1 MNEISVLFTLALVH
15 FVALISPGPDFA
27 LVVQNA
33 SRYGRQT
40 GFYIALG
47 LSLGILIHAVLS
59 ITGISLLVHQ
69 QPILFRL
76 LQCLGAGYL
85 LYLGV
90 GALIS
95 CYRHWQHQ
103 TSLTHSQDKALLSQ
117 KQQAF
122 SKGLLTNLF
131 NPKAL
136 VFFISLMSSLIPA
149 SMSWA
154 GKGSALLIIWGL
166 SLAWFSALAWL
177 LTKASSQALLAR
189 LSRYIDLVCGVLF
202 CLLGAGILWRVLF
215 A

>member
-1 MNEISVLFTLALVH
+1 MNEVSLLFTLALVH
-15 FVALISPGPDFA
+15 LVALISPGPDFA

-47 LSLGILIHAVLS
+47 LSLGILTHAVLS

-69 QPILFRL
+69 QPTLFHL
-76 LQCLGAGYL
+76 LQGLGSAYL
-85 LYLGV
+85 LYLGSS
-90 GALIS
+90 ALIS
-95 CYRHWQHQ
+95 SYRNWQQ
-103 TSLTHSQDKALLSQ
+103 TPSPSQTQSKAILSQ

-122 SKGLLTNLF
+122 SKGFLTNLF

-177 LTKASSQALLAR
+177 LTKPASQVLLAHI
-189 LSRYIDLVCGVLF
+189 SRYIDLLCGVLF
-202 CLLGAGILWRVLF
+202 CLLGAGILWGVLMV
-215 A
+215 

>member
-1 MNEISVLFTLALVH
+1 MNEISILLTLALVH

-47 LSLGILIHAVLS
+47 LSLGILTHAVLS

-69 QPILFRL
+69 QPTLFRL
-76 LQCLGAGYL
+76 LQCLGGAYL
-85 LYLGV
+85 LYLGS

-95 CYRHWQHQ
+95 SYQHWQQ
-103 TSLTHSQDKALLSQ
+103 TTPLAQTQNKAVLSQ

-122 SKGLLTNLF
+122 SKGFLTNLF

-149 SMSWA
+149 SMSWS
-154 GKGSALLIIWGL
+154 GKTSALLIIWGL

-177 LTKASSQALLAR
+177 LTKPSSQALLGR
-189 LSRYIDLVCGVLF
+189 ISRYIDLLCGVLF
-202 CLLGAGILWRVLF
+202 CLLGAGILWGVLL